1 MSIIDSKAPGYLG
14 SITCDGAH
22 KTKNKAAAKPIYRQ
36 FCCSLSRFYCTAVSG
51 SEFFSWRF
59 NRLA

>member
-22 KTKNKAAAKPIYRQ
+22 KTKNKAAAKPIYR
-36 FCCSLSRFYCTAVSG
+36 
-51 SEFFSWRF
+51 
-59 NRLA
+59 